1 MADEKTKPSKK
12 HVESRD
18 FRTVFVNAF
27 GIRFGDTDVSL
38 MLSAE
43 LADQEGVVFVQDEV
57 RTMLT
62 PRGAKV
68 LSLVLNKVITE
79 FEKANGPIPVQ
90 EGKEEEIASALIHE
104 KHKTPK

>member
-1 MADEKTKPSKK
+1 MSDEKIKPSKK
-12 HVESRD
+12 HVESKD
-18 FRTVFVNAF
+18 FRTIFVNAF

-38 MLSAE
+38 TLSAE
-43 LADQEGVVFVQDEV
+43 LADHEGVIFVQDEV

-79 FEKANGPIPVQ
+79 FEKVNGPIQVQ
-90 EGKEEEIASALIHE
+90 EGKEEEISKNL
-104 KHKTPK
+104 KKPT